1 LSHTPLFQVF
11 VNMYNFEDFQ
21 LGLEGL
27 TVTRLE
33 PPEAVSL
40 FDLTLYIREQS
51 DLTHLRV
58 SYNAD
63 LFEPGTIK
71 QLLGHYRT
79 LLEGIVTDPD
89 RAISH
94 YRLLTQDERRELAAR
109 RNAIGPTNAFVEF
122 KKEEIEQSIAA
133 RFEQQAGLFPHK
145 AAVKS
150 REHHW
155 SYDEL
160 NRKANRIART
170 IVQERR
176 CGEERVALLFSHGAP
191 MIAGILSVL
200 KSAKSYVPLEP
211 GHPSERIACILEDS
225 QAGVIL
231 TDRAN
236 LELAR
241 TLAKGTLQVIDLDE
255 IDPAT
260 STENLPVEVSPDAL
274 AYILYTS
281 GSTGQPKGVMQNQR
295 NVLHHI
301 RCYTNSLHISSVDK
315 LTLFSSYG
323 FDAAVMDIF
332 GALLNGATL
341 YPLDIREQQRSALRR
356 RIAEEKLTIY
366 HSTPTV
372 YRYLCDGL
380 SSRADLSTIRLV
392 VLGGEEAQKADVD
405 LFKKYFSKDC
415 IFVNG
420 LGPTESTLA
429 LQCFIDHESKLPGRI
444 MPVGYPVQDTEVL
457 LLTEAGM
464 DAEVYG
470 EIGIRSEHVALGYWR
485 RPELTRAAFFSDS
498 QDGSRR
504 LYRTG
509 DMGRLLPDG
518 SILFLGR
525 RDSQVKIRGFRIEL
539 GEIETALAR
548 HPAVREAAVIQRE
561 DQIGDKELVAYI
573 VPNRKQPST
582 PIELRAFLK
591 ARLPDYMIPS
601 AFISLDSLPLTP
613 NGKLDRAVLPAPGQ
627 TRPELKETYLAPRT
641 PAEGKLAAIWREI
654 LKLER
659 IGIHDDFFNLGGH
672 SLLATQ
678 VISRVRK
685 GFDVE
690 IPLRSL
696 FETPTVAGLAAQ
708 VAQARA
714 NTAQPE
720 ETASV
725 LAEMESL
732 SDEEAQHLLA
742 QESSKAT

>member
-1 LSHTPLFQVF
+1 L
-11 VNMYNFEDFQ
+11 
-21 LGLEGL
+21 
-27 TVTRLE
+27 
-33 PPEAVSL
+33 
-40 FDLTLYIREQS
+40 
-51 DLTHLRV
+51 
-58 SYNAD
+58 
-63 LFEPGTIK
+63 
-71 QLLGHYRT
+71 
-79 LLEGIVTDPD
+79 
-89 RAISH
+89 
-94 YRLLTQDERRELAAR
+94 AR
-109 RNAIGPTNAFVEF
+109 RRNVVGPTNAFVEF
-122 KKEEIEQSIAA
+122 KKGEIEQSIAA
-133 RFEQQAGLFPHK
+133 RFEQQARLYPEK
-145 AAVKS
+145 LAVKNQ
-150 REHHW
+150 EHQW

-170 IVQERR
+170 IVQERG
-176 CGEERVALLFSHGAP
+176 CGEEKVALLFGHGAP
-191 MIAGILSVL
+191 MIAAILSVL
-200 KSAKSYVPLEP
+200 KSAGSYVPLEP
-211 GHPSERIACILEDS
+211 DHPLERIAYILEDS

-231 TDRAN
+231 TDRAH
-236 LELAR
+236 LRLAW
-241 TLAKGTLQVIDLDE
+241 TLAKGTLQVIDIDE

-260 STENLPVEVSPDAL
+260 STENLSVEVAPDAL

-301 RCYTNSLHISSVDK
+301 RCYTNSLHISSADK

-341 YPLDIREQQRSALRR
+341 HPLDIREQQRSALRK
-356 RIAEEKLTIY
+356 RIVEEALTIY

-444 MPVGYPVQDTEVL
+444 VPVGYPVEDTEVL
-457 LLTEAGM
+457 LLNEAGM

-485 RPELTRAAFFSDS
+485 RPELTRAAFFPDS

-525 RDSQVKIRGFRIEL
+525 RDSQVKIRGFRVEL
-539 GEIETALAR
+539 GEIESALAR
-548 HPAVREAAVIQRE
+548 HPAVRETAVIQRE
-561 DQIGDKELVAYI
+561 DPVGDKQLVAYI
-573 VPNRKQPST
+573 VPNRKQSST

-601 AFISLDSLPLTP
+601 AFISLHSLPLTP
-613 NGKLDRAVLPAPGQ
+613 NGKLDQAALPAPGQ
-627 TRPELKETYLAPRT
+627 TRPELEETYAAPRT
-641 PAEGKLAAIWREI
+641 PVEEKLAAIWREI

-659 IGIHDDFFNLGGH
+659 VGLHDDFFALGGH
-672 SLLATQ
+672 SLLATR
-678 VISRVRK
+678 VVSRINEAFEV
-685 GFDVE
+685 D

-708 VAQARA
+708 LAERA
-714 NTAQPE
+714 VT
-720 ETASV
+720 TASV
-725 LAEMESL
+725 LDTVESL
-732 SDEEAQHLLA
+732 SDEQAQILLA
-742 QESSKAT
+742 RESNKAI